1 MTYQAGDKIIANI
14 SIGDVEGVVVS
25 GREVY
30 TWWRRE
36 CAILVEI
43 DGFDD
48 LEFIGLSQIRPAAGI
63 PNKDYEDLFL

>member
-30 TWWRRE
+30 TWWRHE
-36 CAILVEI
+36 CAILVNLGLEN
-43 DGFDD
+43 DPGFV
-48 LEFIGLSQIRPAAGI
+48 GLSQIRPAAGI

>member
-30 TWWRRE
+30 TWWRHE
-36 CAILVEI
+36 CAILVNLGLGN
-43 DGFDD
+43 DPGFV
-48 LEFIGLSQIRPAAGI
+48 GLSQIRPAAGI